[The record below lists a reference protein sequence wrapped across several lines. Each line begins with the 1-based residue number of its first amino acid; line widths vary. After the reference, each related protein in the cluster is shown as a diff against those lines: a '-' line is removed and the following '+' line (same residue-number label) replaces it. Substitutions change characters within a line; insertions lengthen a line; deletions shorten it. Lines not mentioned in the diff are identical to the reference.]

1 MSPPESSPLSIACL
15 LCGEETPRALHF
27 MLPML
32 KTYLKREW
40 RVENDAPERAAL
52 RIVNLDHPEG
62 EALLA
67 SFGPGEHAVGCALR
81 PRQFA
86 PGTIHRA
93 LRGYEMLSA
102 LKEIERAAAQPAV
115 AVASAGESPA
125 SSSQKSGEPVRAA
138 ASVAASDHARGFQ
151 LAFWPEEFQDWPRD
165 WWSILACLRS
175 RRLSEAELIQEL
187 NLPQITVTRCLEK
200 LQSLSAVVVTYDR
213 EAIAAAAPKRPE
225 RPWRKLGARLVG
237 LLGGRS

>member
-67 SFGPGEHAVGCALR
+67 SFGPGWREVK
-81 PRQFA
+81 
-86 PGTIHRA
+86 
-93 LRGYEMLSA
+93 S
-102 LKEIERAAAQPAV
+102 PAV
-115 AVASAGESPA
+115 DVNGRPLPAVYPKQRPDAGAESATESDTTEAPEA
-125 SSSQKSGEPVRAA
+125 TTKAQKE
-138 ASVAASDHARGFQ
+138 AR
-151 LAFWPEEFQDWPRD
+151 
-165 WWSILACLRS
+165 
-175 RRLSEAELIQEL
+175 
-187 NLPQITVTRCLEK
+187 K
-200 LQSLSAVVVTYDR
+200 
-213 EAIAAAAPKRPE
+213 
-225 RPWRKLGARLVG
+225 
-237 LLGGRS
+237 